1 MRGDNYLATKG
12 FIKFNG
18 KQLPNPK
25 YLTEIQR
32 QQLVKSARN
41 SNGVVV
47 ASKINRRQI
56 KLILT
61 FPHLTSVEW
70 AEVLDMIEGFY
81 GNVSFYDPKYKKI
94 VTRKMYW
101 GDSSEKIFKLD
112 STNTL
117 VTEYIDCTCNLID
130 CGGEVK

>member
-1 MRGDNYLATKG
+1 MTNKG

-18 KQLPNPK
+18 KPLPNPK
-25 YLTEIQR
+25 YLMEIQR
-32 QQLVKSARN
+32 QQLVKNARN
-41 SNGVVV
+41 SNGTVI

-56 KLILT
+56 KLIIT
-61 FPHLTSVEW
+61 FPHLTAVEW

-81 GNVSFYDPKYKKI
+81 GDVSFYDPKYRKI

-112 STNTL
+112 SSGML
-117 VTEYIDCTCNLID
+117 VTEYIECSCNLID
-130 CGGEVK
+130 MGGNVK